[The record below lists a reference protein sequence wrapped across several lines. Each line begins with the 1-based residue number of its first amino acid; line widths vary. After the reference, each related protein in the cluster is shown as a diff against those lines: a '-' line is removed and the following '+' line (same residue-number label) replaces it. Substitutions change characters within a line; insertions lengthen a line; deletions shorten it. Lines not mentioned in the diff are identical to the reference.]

1 MKKRIAAILLLMM
14 LLAAIIPTTS
24 LAATASTKYS
34 KSTVYRTTASSLNL
48 RSSASASTKKN
59 IIGSLPRGTAF
70 TVSSS
75 KGNWYKI
82 KVLRTGKVGWVS
94 KSYTSKIAYARVTT
108 KNQGLNVRTGPG
120 TGYTLINSMPK
131 GAINVQ
137 VKYIHDNWAY
147 VKYNKLEGWASRT
160 YLAWMY

>member
-24 LAATASTKYS
+24 LAATASTNFS

-48 RSSASASTKKN
+48 RSGAGTKYKVL
-59 IIGSLPRGTAF
+59 GSLPRGTAF

-94 KSYTSKIAYARVTT
+94 KNYTSKIAYARVTT